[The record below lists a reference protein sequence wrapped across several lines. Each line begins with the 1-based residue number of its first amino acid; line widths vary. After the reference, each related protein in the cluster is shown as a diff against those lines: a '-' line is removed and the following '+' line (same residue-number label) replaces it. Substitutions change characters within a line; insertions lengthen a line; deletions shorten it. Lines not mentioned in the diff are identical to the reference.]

1 VNPKLVDL
9 IKKMQKDHGA
19 GSIKIASDT
28 SPYCPR
34 IPTGIFPLD
43 YATGGGIPIGRTS
56 MVFGKKSAGKSGLC
70 AKTAASAQR
79 LCRKCYGRMIYDE
92 REIEVDR
99 KSFDFQAGKMVITRE
114 KDKKLVPVDCV
125 NKCRVT
131 VDGKKVFPGRMKVV
145 WVDAEG
151 SFTPDFY
158 TQFGVDCDDVL
169 LCTPDYGE
177 SAIDMADSV
186 IRLGEVDLLIVDSI
200 AHLIPMKEREAS
212 TEDNQMGLQARLVN
226 KAMRLWTA
234 SLNEVDSQGVNDC
247 AVLLV
252 NQLRQK
258 ISLFPQDV
266 RPGGVGQEYATSLD
280 IHLWQKEFKND
291 TQGRPLWMESK
302 FAISKNRVG
311 VPQMEGI
318 YRMCLL
324 AHPGRKQGDTWD
336 DEAVADAVLN
346 AGLATYAD
354 KGDELT
360 VLGRKFA
367 NADEFRAE
375 ITKRGE
381 FYDQVRDAVLDFMIN
396 LPSDGKLAEKKK
408 RGEKK
413 DDKGGKGDKDEKGDK
428 ED

>member
-1 VNPKLVDL
+1 MNLNPKLLDL
-9 IKKMQKDHGA
+9 MKKMQKDHGE

-28 SPYCPR
+28 NPYCHR
-34 IPTGIFPLD
+34 IPTGIFTLD

-70 AKTAASAQR
+70 AKTTASAQR
-79 LCRKCYGRMIYDE
+79 LCRKCYKRVILEE
-92 REIEVDR
+92 REIEADVKR
-99 KSFDFQAGKMVITRE
+99 FNVQTGKLAVLKE
-114 KDKKLVPVDCV
+114 KVKKLVPVDCV

-177 SAIDMADSV
+177 SAIDIADSV

-234 SLNEVDSQGVNDC
+234 SLNEVSSQGVNDC
-247 AVLLV
+247 AILLV

-258 ISLFPQDV
+258 ISFFPQDV

-280 IHLWQKEFKND
+280 IHLWQKEFKSD
-291 TQGRPLWMESK
+291 TTGRPLWMESK

-311 VPQMEGI
+311 VPQMEGL

-324 AHPGRKQGDTWD
+324 DHPGRKQGDTWD

-346 AGLATYAD
+346 TGLATIAET
-354 KGDELT
+354 GDEVT
-360 VLGRKFA
+360 VLGRKFSS
-367 NADEFRAE
+367 ADEFRGE
-375 ITKRGE
+375 IAKRDE
-381 FYDQVRDAVLDFMIN
+381 FYLSARDAVLDFMIN
-396 LPSDGKLAEKKK
+396 LPSDGKVAEKKK

-413 DDKGGKGDKDEKGDK
+413 DDKE
-428 ED
+428 E